1 MKQNIL
7 LLSALALIVAPQTQ
21 ADVLELKNGQVL
33 TGKYTGGTAGT
44 IRFESGSGMQV
55 IETGQALALTFTGG
69 GAPSAAP
76 APAPESAPPPAAAAP
91 SSATVPAGTLLLVRM
106 MDGASSRDPR
116 GKRFTT
122 TLETD
127 LVVNGVMVAR
137 TGTRVYG
144 RVANAQQAGR
154 FVGRSVLDLRLS
166 ELTVSGQL
174 VPIMTGA
181 YVEAGKGSLGKTA
194 KGAATGAAIGAIGG
208 DAGKGAAIGAAA
220 SGLKKGQTVGVAP
233 GELLEFR
240 LQQPVTVNVAM

>member
-1 MKQNIL
+1 MKQNLI
-7 LLSALALIVAPQTQ
+7 LSALALIAALNTK

-33 TGKYTGGTAGT
+33 TGKYIGGTAGT
-44 IRFESGSGMQV
+44 IRFDSGSGMQV
-55 IETGQALALTFTGG
+55 IETGRALALTFTGG

-76 APAPESAPPPAAAAP
+76 APAPESAPLPATAAP

-127 LVVNGVMVAR
+127 LVVNGIMVAR

-154 FVGRSVLDLRLS
+154 FVGRSILDLRLS
-166 ELTVSGQL
+166 ELTEIGQL

-181 YVEAGKGSLGKTA
+181 YMEAGKGSLGKTA

-208 DAGKGAAIGAAA
+208 DAGKGAAIGATA

-233 GELLEFR
+233 GE
-240 LQQPVTVNVAM
+240 